1 MFVLAVIAIPVVIFS
16 GLFEADRLHLHHPVL
31 TAHKNFAFAAM
42 WLSLI
47 SIPILWFMRAK
58 NYKFY
63 QIMFFIVL
71 FVVSTLVGLAAHQ
84 GGRMV
89 YEYGVGVSQ

>member
-1 MFVLAVIAIPVVIFS
+1 MFVLAVIAMPVVVLS

-31 TAHKNFAFAAM
+31 NAHKLFAFWAMGISLAA
-42 WLSLI
+42 L
-47 SIPILWFMRAK
+47 PFLWFMRVK
-58 NYKFY
+58 NSKFF
-63 QIMFFIVL
+63 QIIFLIIL
-71 FVVSTLVGLAAHQ
+71 FAVSTLLGLAAHQ